1 MDGDQNPKNPMK
13 PKYSLVRLRVSR
25 RLAIP
30 AVLPIA
36 LVIALTAKPAR
47 AADGSWTLNNSGNWT
62 TTTNWAGGIV
72 GSGAGST
79 ATFDIDITADRTI
92 TTNANI
98 TIGNL
103 VFRDT
108 ATANFAYIIGGTANT
123 LTLDDGVNKP
133 TISVHPR
140 AGDTLVARI
149 DRPLAGSNGFELFA
163 PAGKASLGLGN
174 IANTISGPII
184 VGSGSDLVTLRT
196 DNNGS
201 LGSAD
206 ALSAAVSSAD
216 PSIANSLHHTEI
228 KSGGTLNING
238 NRNLGTELIKVQG
251 TGWDGAG
258 ALTNTTTTGA
268 LNAFQQVQLLG
279 NTTFGGAGRWDIRT
293 AAAGTGRLFQDGFAI
308 TKTGANQISL
318 VNTTVVGGGDI
329 NVNQGVFAVETST
342 SLGGTGTVTVNTGG
356 SLNWWANTGSVT
368 RDIAMNGGAMS
379 DPNTTVNATIA
390 SNIDLMAAN
399 TNINKAGTTQ
409 ELILNGVISGT
420 GNLTKIGTGTLT
432 LNAANSYSGTTTV
445 NAGTLRLG
453 SAASLATSAI
463 TIASGGVLDVAPQAT
478 TFTAN
483 VPLTV
488 GRTTAGATDINGPII
503 IGSGVDVELGTS
515 ARNGGLLVERNAT
528 ITGNTTFTGGGE
540 VFFDLGAD
548 PASLQDYFDVVG
560 DLTLNGVTNI
570 HVTPTSGGLANG
582 SYTLM
587 THTGA
592 KTGGL
597 ANLSLSGIPA
607 GTRQTFVLSDSTVAN
622 EITLDVAGTVG
633 NLTWA
638 GDGSGNVWDLNTTSN
653 FLNAAVPDVFK
664 NLDSVTFTDAGSDTP
679 AVDLVGSLNAG
690 AVTIDAT
697 TKNYTFGG
705 AGILTGTSSITL
717 AATNTSTLSI
727 TGSAHDFTGAV
738 SVLGGGLSVASLGTA
753 GAPSSVGIAGSILL
767 DGGKLIHAGASETS
781 NKSLQVGPVGG
792 EVSVAN
798 AANTLTLTT
807 ATTGTGVLNVS
818 GPGALRFAN
827 ADADFA
833 IPTTFAGTGTVVINP
848 RSTGT
853 GTTSIQAN
861 LTGVNTA
868 FDGTLVLQSPNA
880 GSWRTTSPTV
890 PAELGT
896 GTVVVESGAQLWL
909 TQPTATGPYTGI
921 DLVLSGTGYVETN
934 GTAMGTIRGE
944 GTTIADANLT
954 AKGTAK
960 IGAHNGTLILSNE
973 AIKGATTG
981 GGDDTLVF
989 GGSNFANNMT
999 FSLVNGTSADATTLD
1014 KIVIGGGGTSGNAQ
1028 TVILGNLTSSASL
1041 GAVPVE
1047 LGVAGNAQSS
1057 VLRFTQSDDHVVG
1070 HSITAMGTNTSINAD
1085 TPAGPSTGKGI
1096 VFSGNTVSTHYLGV
1110 GTGNVAAA
1118 TTSKLTIE
1126 TGTDLDVFN
1135 TFNIGE
1141 QDGRTGIVDQTGGDV
1156 TVGGHARHGH
1166 WPNNQCSYNLSAGSL
1181 TISGAAPVTSPS
1193 ATAESNGGIYVGIDG
1208 NSVFN
1213 QSGGVVDT
1221 NFVVVDNRGATV
1233 TGTKQYNLTGGTLNL
1248 RSSWGVIDRNN
1259 GLPFVIDGG
1268 TIDNTSGVATIVD
1281 ADLSVGAGGG
1291 TIDTSGTGVILA
1303 GDIPGTGN
1311 TLTFTGGGDVTLQPN
1326 NKATRDGVS
1335 NGLGSTVVDAILTGG
1350 INLVKTGTGST
1361 TLAAANTYSGS
1372 TIVNGGSLVVTGSTD
1387 AASAVTVDPGGSLR
1401 GTGTIH
1407 GAVTVSSGG
1416 SVAPGTAAA
1425 AGTLNF
1431 AQPLTVP
1438 AGATLAAR
1446 ITGAATSDKVAVTG
1460 SLTAAG
1466 TIAVTLSGYV
1476 PVLNDVFDL
1485 ADASGITGTP
1495 TFDFSGAALTAG
1507 LAWDTSSFAS
1517 DGTIKV
1523 VVDDPFI
1530 AWAAGFGLA
1539 GGDAAKSADPDGDGV
1554 PNLLEFATNSNPA
1567 SGGSGPRVYGKVH
1580 LLGADKVM
1588 TLTTAVRSGATFAAL
1603 GTTQESTKDKLKYT
1617 VEATSDLIDWTGE
1630 TVTELGPVDAA
1641 AVQAALSLPT
1651 LDSGWEWHSFRTG
1664 GVAASDARDYIRL
1677 EVVEEP

>member
-1 MDGDQNPKNPMK
+1 MK

-47 AADGSWTLNNSGNWT
+47 AADGSWTLNANGNWN
-62 TTTNWAGGIV
+62 TTTNWSGGTV
-72 GSGAGST
+72 GSGAGFT
-79 ATFDIDITADRTI
+79 ANFNIDITADRTI
-92 TTNANI
+92 TTDANI

-103 VFRDT
+103 LFRDT
-108 ATANFAYIIGGTANT
+108 ATANFAYVIGGAANT
-123 LTLDDGVNKP
+123 VTLNDGANKP
-133 TISVHPR
+133 TISVYPR
-140 AGDTLVARI
+140 TGDTIVARI
-149 DRPLAGSNGFELFA
+149 DRPLAGTNGFELLA
-163 PAGKASLGLGN
+163 PGGKASLGLGN
-174 IANTISGPII
+174 IANTFSGAII

-196 DNNGS
+196 DNNAS
-201 LGSAD
+201 LGTAD

-216 PSIANSLHHTEI
+216 PSIAGSLNHTEI

-238 NRNLGTELIKVQG
+238 NRNLGTELVKVQG
-251 TGWDGAG
+251 AGWDGAG
-258 ALTNTTTTGA
+258 ALTNTSGTAA
-268 LNAFQQVQLLG
+268 LNAFLQVQLLG
-279 NTTFGGAGRWDIRT
+279 NTTFGGAGRWDIRSGT
-293 AAAGTGRLFQDGFAI
+293 VATGRLFQDGFAI
-308 TKTGANQISL
+308 TKTGANQISI

-329 NVNQGVFAVETST
+329 NVNQGVFALEVGTT
-342 SLGGTGTVTVNTGG
+342 LGGSGTINVNTGG
-356 SLNWWANTGSVT
+356 SLNWWANTGSIT
-368 RDIAMNGGAMS
+368 RNISMNGGAMS

-390 SNIDLMAAN
+390 SNIDLVAAN
-399 TNINKAGTTQ
+399 TSISKAGTTQ
-409 ELILNGVISGT
+409 ELILNGVISGS
-420 GNLTKIGTGTLT
+420 GKNLTKTGTGTLT
-432 LNAANSYSGTTTV
+432 LNGVNTYSGSTTISG
-445 NAGTLRLG
+445 GTLRLG

-503 IGSGVDVELGTS
+503 IGSGIDVELGTS
-515 ARNGGLLVERNAT
+515 ARNGGLLVERTAT
-528 ITGNTTFTGGGE
+528 ITGNTTFTGGGD
-540 VFFDLGAD
+540 VFFDLGAT
-548 PASLQDYFDVVG
+548 PASLQDYLDVVG

-597 ANLSLSGIPA
+597 ANLTLSGLPA
-607 GTRQTFVLSDSTVAN
+607 GTRQTFTLSDTTVAN
-622 EITLDVAGTVG
+622 EITLDVAGSVG

-653 FLNAAVPDVFK
+653 FLNGALPDVFK
-664 NLDSVTFTDAGSDTP
+664 NLDSVTFTNAGSDTP

-690 AVTIDAT
+690 AVVIDAT

-705 AGILTGTSSITL
+705 TGTFTGSTSISL
-717 AATNTSTLSI
+717 PATNTSTLAI
-727 TGSAHDFTGAV
+727 TGSGHDFAGAV
-738 SVLGGGLSVASLGTA
+738 SVLGGGLSVASLGTTGSA
-753 GAPSSVGIAGSILL
+753 SSVGIAGTVLL

-781 NKSLQVGPVGG
+781 NKVIQIGPVGG
-792 EVSVAN
+792 EISVAN

-807 ATTGTGVLNVS
+807 ATGGTGVLNVS

-827 ADADFA
+827 ADADFT

-848 RSTGT
+848 RSTGL
-853 GTTSIQAN
+853 GTTSIQAG
-861 LTGVNTA
+861 LAGVNTA

-880 GSWRTTSPTV
+880 GSWRTASPTV
-890 PAELGT
+890 PADLGT

-909 TQPTATGPYTGI
+909 TQPTATGAYTGI
-921 DLVLSGTGYVETN
+921 DLVLTGSGFVEGN
-934 GTAMGTIRGE
+934 GTAIGTIRGE

-973 AIKGATTG
+973 ALKGATTG

-989 GGSNFANNMT
+989 GGSNFANPMT
-999 FSLVNGTSADATTLD
+999 FSLTSGTSADASTLD
-1014 KIVIGGGGTSGNAQ
+1014 KIIVGGGGTTANAQ
-1028 TVILGNLTSSASL
+1028 TVVLGNLTSSASL

-1047 LGVAGNAQSS
+1047 LGVAANAQQSI
-1057 VLRFTQSDDHVVG
+1057 LRFTQSDDHVVA
-1070 HSITAMGTNTSINAD
+1070 HSITAVGTNTSINAD
-1085 TPAGPSTGKGI
+1085 TPAGVSTGKGL
-1096 VFSGNTVSTHYLGV
+1096 VFSGTAISSHYLGV

-1126 TGTDLDVFN
+1126 AGTDLDVLTNFW
-1135 TFNIGE
+1135 IGE
-1141 QDGRTGIVDQTGGDV
+1141 ADGRSGVVDQTGSDV
-1156 TVGGHARHGH
+1156 TVGAQFRLGH
-1166 WPNNQCSYNLSAGSL
+1166 WPNNGCVYNLSAGSL
-1181 TISGAAPVTSPS
+1181 MVNGAAPVTSPS
-1193 ATAESNGGIYVGIDG
+1193 GTGETNGGLYIGVDG
-1208 NSVFN
+1208 NGVFN
-1213 QSGGVVDT
+1213 HSGGVVDT

-1248 RSSWGVIDRNN
+1248 RSSWGIIDRNN
-1259 GLPFVIDGG
+1259 GLPFVINGG

-1281 ADLSVGAGGG
+1281 SDLSVGAGGG
-1291 TIDTSGTGVILA
+1291 TIDTSGTGVTLA

-1311 TLTFTGGGDVTLQPN
+1311 ILTFTGGGDVTLQPN
-1326 NKATRDGVS
+1326 DKATRDGIS
-1335 NGLGSTVVDAILTGG
+1335 SGLGSTLVDAILTGG

-1372 TIVNGGSLVVTGSTD
+1372 TIVNGGSLVVNGSTD

-1401 GTGTIH
+1401 GTGTIN

-1431 AQPLTVP
+1431 AQPLIVP
-1438 AGATLAAR
+1438 VGATLAAR

-1460 SLTAAG
+1460 GLTAAG

-1476 PVLNDVFDL
+1476 PVVNDVFDL

-1495 TFDFSGAALTAG
+1495 TFDFSAAALTAG
-1507 LAWDTSSFAS
+1507 LAWDTSSFAT

-1523 VVDDPFI
+1523 VLDDPFI

-1554 PNLLEFATNSNPA
+1554 PNLLEFATNSNPT

-1580 LLGADKVM
+1580 LLGADNVM

-1617 VEATSDLIDWTGE
+1617 VEATSDLSDWTGE

-1664 GVAASDARDYIRL
+1664 GAAASDARDYIRL
-1677 EVVEEP
+1677 EVVEAP